1 MLCGK
6 FVDQLRP
13 GFQAYGAKLV
23 QQLTVIALV
32 EQRRRLVS
40 QLLVQIGLRRV
51 RRILHGGTAVLRFA
65 NMKCERMRLRRGDLE
80 LQCCGIVFGQL
91 RNASA
96 HLAFLRARLPRRLRL
111 RWELEFDLGAQGWVV
126 VILQLTVIL
135 LREVL
140 CVPLPRPC
148 PGIPDDARV
157 PEPFWASLTAIIKP
171 ASWLFSQERCGR
183 QPHFNWLTMR
193 WRQLSP
199 RYAWMTS
206 LNQGCLGRACARS
219 CSYFLGCVEVLDL
232 GGTVHHAASCEHW
245 QDALPAPQ
253 APFHR

>member
-1 MLCGK
+1 MFCGK

-51 RRILHGGTAVLRFA
+51 RRIMHGGTAVLRFA

-140 CVPLPRPC
+140 CVPLPRPAKLDGEVRHPVQQKRRVNLVVFATASRLPKSADQAWHC
-148 PGIPDDARV
+148 VRRFFPAR
-157 PEPFWASLTAIIKP
+157 PRRRDYGDKPRKAAIHRHTQKRAPTGHRAAKKYWAL
-171 ASWLFSQERCGR
+171 
-183 QPHFNWLTMR
+183 
-193 WRQLSP
+193 
-199 RYAWMTS
+199 
-206 LNQGCLGRACARS
+206 
-219 CSYFLGCVEVLDL
+219 
-232 GGTVHHAASCEHW
+232 
-245 QDALPAPQ
+245 
-253 APFHR
+253 